1 MKLGKKIAAVSMAA
15 ALAVSMS
22 IPSFAY
28 GEVTGSSTLVSDTQA
43 ASAYQTWKKTVW
55 DMGARANSANIVM
68 TPGATAKDLN
78 FAWYSETKGAKAPAV
93 KISKNEDMSDA
104 AIFSGEALDINR
116 KNTSGKTYKAA
127 NHVSVENFFEE
138 NTTYYYSYNSDTATE
153 NWSAPEAYTT
163 HSTSSFQTILVG
175 DPQVGASGS
184 SGQGTPDDVNIATDT
199 FNWNKT
205 LEQAMK
211 TAGNASFILS
221 AGDQVDYSSAD
232 EADTAGIREAEYA
245 GFLYPDALRELP
257 LATTIG
263 NHESK
268 GTDYQ
273 YHYNNPNSEDNLGA
287 TKSGSDY
294 YFSYGDVLFI
304 SLNSNNRNVSEHRAL
319 MQKAVDSHKDAKW
332 KVVMFHHDIYGSGQ
346 PHSDTDGA
354 NLRVL
359 FAPLMDE
366 FDIDVCLTG
375 HDHSYARTFQMID
388 GKAINYGDN
397 VAADPE
403 GTLYIAAGSASGSKF
418 YELAATKQYYIAE
431 RSNDQ
436 FPTFSTI
443 DFTSNSMTI
452 NTYDYNGDKYADDFT
467 ITKNVDEAS
476 LLELVNQAETMD
488 TSAYT
493 SGTVAAMDT
502 AVEAVKTLLESEE
515 DTGAVKLEESYDASL
530 NTDNNQD
537 PLNYYGYA
545 QDLTGSGGEN
555 YKRNGTTALKEGF
568 SSLLDKTMDN
578 SQEKVSV
585 SAVDNAYATL
595 AAAISN
601 LAKTSDA
608 EQLDKAVADAQNKYD
623 NAVEGTEVGQYKE
636 GAKAALKTA
645 IDAAKAVAD
654 NDAATA
660 SEIAEATSSL
670 AAAVKAFDAA
680 KVTETVTPAPDDNNS
695 QKPDDNN
702 NSQVPGDDDSQAP
715 SENDGSNPNTGDH
728 TSMGVVAGL
737 AALCVV
743 SGGTVIY
750 LRKRSHKSEQ

>member
-78 FAWYSETKGAKAPAV
+78 FAWYSEAKGTPAV
-93 KISKNEDMSDA
+93 KISKSKDMSNA
-104 AIFSGEALDINR
+104 TVFTGEALTINR
-116 KNTSGKTYKAA
+116 KNTSGKTYTAA
-127 NHVSVENFFEE
+127 NHVSVEGFFEE
-138 NTTYYYSYNSDTATE
+138 NTTYYYSYTSDTAKGE
-153 NWSAPEAYTT
+153 WSEAEEYHTYA
-163 HSTSSFQTILVG
+163 TSSFQTILVG

-184 SGQGTPDDVNIATDT
+184 TGQGTQDDVNIAVDT
-199 FNWNKT
+199 YNWNKT
-205 LEQAMK
+205 LEQAME
-211 TAGNASFILS
+211 TASNASFILS
-221 AGDQVDYSSAD
+221 AGDQIDYSNAD
-232 EADTAGIREAEYA
+232 SADTAGIRESEYA
-245 GFLYPDALRELP
+245 GFLYPDALREMP

-263 NHESK
+263 NHESM

-273 YHYNNPNSEDNLGA
+273 YHYNNPNSNHDLGD
-287 TKSGSDY
+287 TYSGVDY

-304 SLNSNNRNVSEHRAL
+304 SLNSNNRNVSEHREL
-319 MQKAVDSHKDAKW
+319 MNQAIESHPDAKW
-332 KVVMFHHDIYGSGQ
+332 KVVMFHHDIYGSGS
-346 PHSDTDGA
+346 PHSDIDGA

-388 GKAINYGDN
+388 GKAINYGKG

-403 GTLYIAAGSASGSKF
+403 GTMYIAAGSASGSKF
-418 YELAATKQYYIAE
+418 YNLASTKQYYIAE
-431 RSNDQ
+431 RSNTQ
-436 FPTFSTI
+436 LPTFSTI

-452 NTYDYNGDKYADDFT
+452 KTYDYDGDKYADDFT

-493 SGTVAAMDT
+493 SGTVAAMNT
-502 AVEAVKTLLESEE
+502 AVEAVKALLETQE
-515 DTGAVKLEESYDASL
+515 DPGAAKLEKSYDASL

-545 QDLTGSGGEN
+545 QDLTGSVGEN
-555 YKRNGTTALKEGF
+555 YKRNGTQTLKEGF
-568 SSLLDKTMDN
+568 STLLDKTLNND
-578 SQEKVSV
+578 QQLVEV
-585 SAVDNAYATL
+585 SAIDSAYASL
-595 AAAISN
+595 ATAISN

>member
-43 ASAYQTWKKTVW
+43 NSAYQTWKKTVW

-78 FAWYSETKGAKAPAV
+78 FAWYSEAKGTPAV
-93 KISKNEDMSDA
+93 KISKSKDMSNA
-104 AIFSGEALDINR
+104 TVFTGEALTINR
-116 KNTSGKTYKAA
+116 KNTSGKTYTAA
-127 NHVSVENFFEE
+127 NHVSVEGFFEE
-138 NTTYYYSYNSDTATE
+138 NTTYYYSYTSDTAKGE
-153 NWSAPEAYTT
+153 WSEAEEYHTYA
-163 HSTSSFQTILVG
+163 TSSFQTILVG

-184 SGQGTPDDVNIATDT
+184 TGQGTQDDVNIAVDT
-199 FNWNKT
+199 YNWNKT
-205 LEQAMK
+205 LEQAME
-211 TAGNASFILS
+211 TASNASFILS
-221 AGDQVDYSSAD
+221 AGDQIDYSNAD
-232 EADTAGIREAEYA
+232 SADTAGIRESEYA
-245 GFLYPDALRELP
+245 GFLYPDALREMP

-263 NHESK
+263 NHESM

-273 YHYNNPNSEDNLGA
+273 YHYNNPNSNHDLGD
-287 TKSGSDY
+287 TYSGVDY

-304 SLNSNNRNVSEHRAL
+304 SLNSNNRNVSEHREL
-319 MQKAVDSHKDAKW
+319 MNQAIESHPDAKW
-332 KVVMFHHDIYGSGQ
+332 KVVMFHHDIYGSGS
-346 PHSDTDGA
+346 PHSDIDGA

-388 GKAINYGDN
+388 GKAINYGKG

-403 GTLYIAAGSASGSKF
+403 GTMYIAAGSASGSKF
-418 YELAATKQYYIAE
+418 YNLASTKQYYIAE
-431 RSNDQ
+431 RSNTQ
-436 FPTFSTI
+436 LPTFSTI

-452 NTYDYNGDKYADDFT
+452 KTYDYDGDKYADDFT

-493 SGTVAAMDT
+493 SGTVAAMNT
-502 AVEAVKTLLESEE
+502 AVEAVKALLETQE
-515 DTGAVKLEESYDASL
+515 DPGAAKLEKSYDASL

>member
-28 GEVTGSSTLVSDTQA
+28 GEVTGSSTLVSETQA
-43 ASAYQTWKKTVW
+43 TSAYQTWKTKVW
-55 DMGARANSANIVM
+55 DAGARANSANIVM

-153 NWSAPEAYTT
+153 NWSAPKAYTT

-175 DPQVGASGS
+175 DPQIGASGS
-184 SGQGTPDDVNIATDT
+184 STQGQADDLNIATDT

-221 AGDQVDYSSAD
+221 AGDQIDYSGAD
-232 EADTAGIREAEYA
+232 KSDTAGVREAEYA
-245 GFLYPDALRELP
+245 GFLYPDALRKMP

-263 NHESK
+263 NHESM
-268 GTDYQ
+268 GTDYR
-273 YHYNNPNSEDNLGA
+273 YHYNNPNSNHDLGY
-287 TKSGSDY
+287 TYSGVDY

-304 SLNSNNRNVSEHRAL
+304 SLNSNNRNVSKHREL
-319 MQKAVDSHKDAKW
+319 MNQAIESHPDAKW
-332 KVVMFHHDIYGSGQ
+332 KVVMFHHDIYGSGS
-346 PHSDTDGA
+346 PHSDIDGA

-388 GKAINYGDN
+388 GKAINYGDD

-431 RSNDQ
+431 RSNAQ
-436 FPTFSTI
+436 LPTFSTI

-452 NTYDYNGDKYADDFT
+452 KTYDYNGDKYADDFT

-476 LLELVNQAETMD
+476 LLELVNEAETMD

-493 SGTVAAMDT
+493 SGTVAAMDK
-502 AVEAVKTLLESEE
+502 AVKAVKDLLETQE
-515 DTGAVKLEESYDASL
+515 DPGAAKLEESYNEQL
-530 NTDNNQD
+530 NGTSTTD
-537 PLNYYGYA
+537 PVNYYGYA

-555 YKRNGTTALKEGF
+555 YKRNGTQTLKEGF
-568 SSLLDKTMDN
+568 STLLDKTLKND
-578 SQEKVSV
+578 QQLVEV
-585 SAVDNAYATL
+585 SAIDSAYASL
-595 AAAISN
+595 ATAISN

>member
-43 ASAYQTWKKTVW
+43 TSEYQTWKKNVW
-55 DMGARANSANIVM
+55 DAGARANSANIVM

-78 FAWYSETKGAKAPAV
+78 FAWYSEAKGTPAV
-93 KISKNEDMSDA
+93 KISKSKDMSNA
-104 AIFSGEALDINR
+104 TVFTGEALTINR
-116 KNTSGKTYKAA
+116 KNTSGKTYTAA
-127 NHVSVENFFEE
+127 NHVSVEGFFEE
-138 NTTYYYSYNSDTATE
+138 NTTYYYSYTSDTAKGE
-153 NWSAPEAYTT
+153 WSEAEEYHTYA
-163 HSTSSFQTILVG
+163 TSSFQTILVG

-184 SGQGTPDDVNIATDT
+184 TGQGTQDDVNIAVDT
-199 FNWNKT
+199 YNWNKT
-205 LEQAMK
+205 LEQAME
-211 TAGNASFILS
+211 TASNASFILS
-221 AGDQVDYSSAD
+221 AGDQIDYSNAD
-232 EADTAGIREAEYA
+232 SADTAGIRESEYA
-245 GFLYPDALRELP
+245 GFLYPETLRELP
-257 LATTIG
+257 VATTIG

-287 TKSGSDY
+287 TQSGSDY

-319 MQKAVDSHKDAKW
+319 MEKAIASHEDAKW

-375 HDHSYARTFQMID
+375 HDHSYARTFQLLDGNAID
-388 GKAINYGDN
+388 YGTQN
-397 VAADPE
+397 TVADPE
-403 GTLYIAAGSASGSKF
+403 GTMYIAAGSASGSKF
-418 YELAATKQYYIAE
+418 YNLASTKQYYIAE
-431 RSNDQ
+431 RSNAQ

-452 NTYDYNGDKYADDFT
+452 KTYDYNGDKYADDFT

-493 SGTVAAMDT
+493 SGTVAAMNT
-502 AVEAVKTLLESEE
+502 AVKAVKALLETQE
-515 DTGAVKLEESYDASL
+515 DLGAAKLEESYNAEL
-530 NTDNNQD
+530 NTDSTTD

-545 QDLTGSGGEN
+545 QDLTGFDGEN
-555 YKRNGTTALKEGF
+555 YKRNGTKTLKEGF
-568 SSLLDKTMDN
+568 STLLDKTLNN
-578 SQEKVSV
+578 SQEKL
-585 SAVDNAYATL
+585 SATELSNAYTTL
-595 AAAISN
+595 ATAISE
-601 LAKTSDA
+601 LAKTTDA
-608 EQLDKAVADAQNKYD
+608 QQLDQAVADAQSKYD